1 MRLMIQSDNT
11 VKEIRNP
18 FSARVL
24 CALCQCN
31 VVDVATE
38 AHLPVGH
45 THEDVDGC
53 LSLVKSTLDR
63 QATLETPSDMIRC
76 LTTSLKP
83 FFAERNLEFFVEE
96 VLSVTCRLCTYN
108 NRF

>member
-1 MRLMIQSDNT
+1 
-11 VKEIRNP
+11 
-18 FSARVL
+18 
-24 CALCQCN
+24 
-31 VVDVATE
+31 
-38 AHLPVGH
+38 
-45 THEDVDGC
+45 
-53 LSLVKSTLDR
+53 
-63 QATLETPSDMIRC
+63 MIRC

>member
-1 MRLMIQSDNT
+1 MIQSDNT

>member
-11 VKEIRNP
+11 VKEIRNQ

-24 CALCQCN
+24 CALCQSN

-45 THEDVDGC
+45 TSRIRQNARQIGIRRVVPIFTLRGQ
-53 LSLVKSTLDR
+53 VKVV
-63 QATLETPSDMIRC
+63 QAEPKL
-76 LTTSLKP
+76 LKVG
-83 FFAERNLEFFVEE
+83 RGDQG
-96 VLSVTCRLCTYN
+96 
-108 NRF
+108 